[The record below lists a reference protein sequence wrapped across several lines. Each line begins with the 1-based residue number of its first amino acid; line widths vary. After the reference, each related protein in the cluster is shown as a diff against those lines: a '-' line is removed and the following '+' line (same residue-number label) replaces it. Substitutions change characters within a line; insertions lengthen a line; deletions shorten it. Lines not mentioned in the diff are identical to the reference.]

1 MPTRSR
7 TAALVTAL
15 ALALV
20 GVAVLAGCGGDDGA
34 NSSTPVDQLL
44 RETFSGD
51 KNVSSGKLDL
61 SLRVDSQ
68 GSSQLQGPVTI
79 HLGGPFESQ
88 GKGKLP
94 KFDLDASVQGGGQDI
109 RAGVTSTGDK
119 GFVSFQGTDY
129 AVSDRVFA
137 QFRQGYE
144 QAQAQAAQ
152 RKGQSLTS
160 LGIDPRH
167 WLTNP
172 RNAGEAKV
180 GDTDT
185 IRITGGVDVR
195 RLLDDVNTLLER
207 TRSFGGSASGNLPEK
222 LTEQQKQ
229 QAADAVKDLS
239 VDIYTGKDDKILRR
253 LVLDLTVQAPQGSA
267 SAGEQ
272 AKLRLDVQLLDVN
285 QGQDISAPAN
295 PKPFGQLLNSLNGLG
310 LGGGGSTGGT
320 GGSSGT
326 GSGTGGAS
334 ADNLKKYSK
343 CIEDAGNDASKA
355 RKCADLLTP

>member
-7 TAALVTAL
+7 TAALLTALTL
-15 ALALV
+15 ALA
-20 GVAVLAGCGGDDGA
+20 GVAVLAGCGGGDGA
-34 NSSTPVDQLL
+34 SSSTPVDQLL
-44 RETFSGD
+44 RQTFSGD
-51 KNVSSGKLDL
+51 KHVTSGKLDV
-61 SLRVDSQ
+61 SLRVESQ

-79 HLGGPFESQ
+79 HVGGPFESQ

-94 KFDLDASVQGGGQDI
+94 KFHLDASVQGSGQDI
-109 RAGVTSTGDK
+109 RAGLTSTGEK

-129 AVSDRVFA
+129 AVSDRVFR
-137 QFRQGYE
+137 QFREGYE

-152 RKGQSLTS
+152 RKGHSLAS

-180 GDTDT
+180 GDADT

-195 RLLDDVNTLLER
+195 RLLDDLNTLLER
-207 TRSFGGSASGNLPEK
+207 TRSLGGSAAGSLPEK

-253 LVLDLTVQAPQGSA
+253 LLLDLTVQAPQGSA
-267 SAGEQ
+267 SAGQE

-295 PKPFGQLLNSLNGLG
+295 AKPFGQLLNSLNGLG
-310 LGGGGSTGGT
+310 LGGGSAGAGSGAG
-320 GGSSGT
+320 GT
-326 GSGTGGAS
+326 GSGGGGAS
-334 ADNLKKYSK
+334 ADNLEKYSK
-343 CIEDAGNDASKA
+343 CIQDAGNDASKA